1 MAFPALEQY
10 LACLQTPERRQEKA
24 GSTARVWLDSEGRAQ
39 GNYFSSTLTS
49 AFQPVRL
56 AATGDIVGYE
66 GFVRSYSEHDSG
78 LSIWKLLDNS
88 ASDDESVELDRLCR
102 MLHSVNFYRQFK
114 GPASGDAATAAGA
127 AEVAGSG
134 KPAGQVHGNEPDFDL
149 YLSVHG
155 RLLAAVGS
163 NHGMSFRRILN
174 LLELPHDRIVL
185 QIPAVTAGQGWLL
198 NYVLDNYR
206 RNGFRL
212 AVGAVDATA
221 ALLLV
226 DTVPADIIKV
236 DGRQLNDEDSVARLL
251 EAAGRRCIKV
261 DFKRVEN
268 PAVAATLHRLA
279 VQTGQ
284 TVYAQGY
291 FWDTPG
297 DTLIVPADKAA

>member
-102 MLHSVNFYRQFK
+102 MLHSVNFYRQFQ
-114 GPASGDAATAAGA
+114 GAESSDTVITTPAERAQ
-127 AEVAGSG
+127 GSG
-134 KPAGQVHGNEPDFDL
+134 PDFDL

-226 DTVPADIIKV
+226 DSVPADIIKV
-236 DGRQLNDEDSVARLL
+236 DGRQLNDEDSVGRLL
-251 EAAGRRCIKV
+251 EAAGKRGIRV
-261 DFKRVEN
+261 AFKRVEN
-268 PAVAATLHRLA
+268 PAVAAILHRLA